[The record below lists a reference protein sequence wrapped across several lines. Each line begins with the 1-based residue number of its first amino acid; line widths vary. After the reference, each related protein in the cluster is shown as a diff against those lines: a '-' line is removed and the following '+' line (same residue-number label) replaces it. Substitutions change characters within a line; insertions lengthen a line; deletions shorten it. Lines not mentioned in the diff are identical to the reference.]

1 MLIPGGIVMGLAM
14 IALAWVP
21 SLASNL
27 QVSLLYGLIALAGA
41 GGGLFM
47 IPCES
52 FLQIRPAPERK
63 GAVWASANFA
73 SFSGMAL
80 ASGLY
85 IPLKALRPTLA
96 YGALGAV
103 SLLFTLWLSM
113 EFKRKD
119 WA

>member
-1 MLIPGGIVMGLAM
+1 
-14 IALAWVP
+14 
-21 SLASNL
+21 
-27 QVSLLYGLIALAGA
+27 
-41 GGGLFM
+41 M

-52 FLQIRPAPERK
+52 FLQIRPVPERK

-85 IPLKALRPTLA
+85 IPLKAIRPTLA

-103 SLLFTLWLSM
+103 SLLFSLWLTT
-113 EFKRKD
+113 EFKRKE